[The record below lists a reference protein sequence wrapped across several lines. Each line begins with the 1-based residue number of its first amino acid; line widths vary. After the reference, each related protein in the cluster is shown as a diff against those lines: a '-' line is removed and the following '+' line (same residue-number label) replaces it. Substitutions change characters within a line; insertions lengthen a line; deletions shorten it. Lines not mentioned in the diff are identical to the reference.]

1 MQKQADLNE
10 LKYLLALSKRKFS
23 KDLINDNISK
33 LELQIAAMK
42 AEAQAKA
49 KELPVA
55 EDKTKSKR
63 YVVEVSNYAWDQS
76 PKFVKLYV
84 TIDGVQSAE
93 PSNVT
98 LKFTGRSLN
107 LLVQDLQGK
116 DHSFTVNNL
125 LEDIIEDKS
134 YHKIKTDMV
143 AIYLKKASDG
153 NAWGHLTT
161 TTKRLKEMKTEE
173 DMAPMA
179 NNSDP
184 GAGLMDIMRKMYE
197 SGDSQTKQMINKVWT
212 EQQEK
217 KMSADFNDFKSF

>member
-1 MQKQADLNE
+1 
-10 LKYLLALSKRKFS
+10 
-23 KDLINDNISK
+23 
-33 LELQIAAMK
+33 MK

-49 KELPVA
+49 KESPVV

-63 YVVEVSNYAWDQS
+63 YVVEVNNYAWDQS
-76 PKFVKLYV
+76 PKFVKLFV
-84 TIDGVQSAE
+84 TIDGVQSVE

-107 LLVQDLQGK
+107 LLVQDLEGK

-153 NAWGHLTT
+153 NSWGHLTT
-161 TTKRLKEMKTEE
+161 TTKRLKEIKSEE
-173 DMAPMA
+173 DMAPMT

-184 GAGLMDIMRKMYE
+184 SAGLMDIMRKMYE
-197 SGDSQTKQMINKVWT
+197 SGDSKTKQMINKVWS

-217 KMSADFNDFKSF
+217 KMSPDFSDFKSF